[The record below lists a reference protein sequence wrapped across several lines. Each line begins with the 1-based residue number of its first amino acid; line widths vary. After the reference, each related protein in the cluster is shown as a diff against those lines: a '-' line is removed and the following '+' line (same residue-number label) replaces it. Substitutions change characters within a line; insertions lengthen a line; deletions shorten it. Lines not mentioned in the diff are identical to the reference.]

1 MDKVGSSWELS
12 AGRSSLW
19 ARQGKHELK
28 FEMHEILFML
38 EFKPASKTDS
48 RDVLFH
54 YNKTIIDGGVASQ

>member
-12 AGRSSLW
+12 AGRSSLG
-19 ARQGKHELK
+19 ARQGKQELK
-28 FEMHEILFML
+28 FKMHYFFML

-54 YNKTIIDGGVASQ
+54 YK

>member
-12 AGRSSLW
+12 AGRSSLG

-38 EFKPASKTDS
+38 EFKPAAKADS

-54 YNKTIIDGGVASQ
+54 YK

>member
-54 YNKTIIDGGVASQ
+54 YK

>member
-12 AGRSSLW
+12 AGRSSLG

-28 FEMHEILFML
+28 FKMHYFFML

-54 YNKTIIDGGVASQ
+54 YKQFPALALHGFG